1 MIETP
6 DWDLHMLTADQ
17 PMFFRQ
23 LHQAG
28 RTRRF
33 VIASRETGGW
43 DVREEADRSV
53 VREVHY
59 DDWHRVE
66 RARTA
71 FALRVLT
78 LVEEGWTEAGE
89 TLKYRTS
96 GRA

>member
-1 MIETP
+1 
-6 DWDLHMLTADQ
+6 MLTADQ

-23 LHQAG
+23 LHHAG

-43 DVREEADRSV
+43 DVREEADRAV
-53 VREVHY
+53 VKHVHY

-66 RARTA
+66 RARSA
-71 FALRVLT
+71 FSQRVLT
-78 LVEEGWTEAGE
+78 LVEEGWTETAE
-89 TLKYRTS
+89 ALKFRTS